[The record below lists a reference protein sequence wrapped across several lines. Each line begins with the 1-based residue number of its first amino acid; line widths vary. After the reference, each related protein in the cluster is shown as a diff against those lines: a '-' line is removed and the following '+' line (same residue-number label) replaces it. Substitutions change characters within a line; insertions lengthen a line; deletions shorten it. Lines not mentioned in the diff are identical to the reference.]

1 MKATIFSTE
10 QLLSIDVPGG
20 SIEALYGNQNSSFN
34 AIICAPHP
42 HHDGSMHNKV
52 VATLTSVCL
61 ELKLNTL
68 RFNYRGVGAST
79 GSLPTYSAALQDVT
93 FVLNF
98 LESKP
103 TICLGFSYGGYVAA
117 YATGL
122 VSSRG
127 LITVAPSVAK
137 MPFADLPDIKC
148 PWHMIQGMQ
157 DEVID
162 VSANKKLALSK
173 QCQWHA
179 IPETSHFFH
188 GKLSILRETV
198 RTIIAEILEK
208 NA

>member
-1 MKATIFSTE
+1 MKPTIFSSE
-10 QLLSIDVPGG
+10 QLFNIDVPGG
-20 SIEALYGNQNSSFN
+20 SIEALHGNQNARFN

-52 VATLTSVCL
+52 VATLASVCL
-61 ELKLNTL
+61 EMNLNTL

-79 GSLPTYSAALQDVT
+79 GTLPTYSAALQDVT
-93 FVLNF
+93 FALHF
-98 LESKP
+98 LKPKP

-122 VSSRG
+122 VQASG

-137 MPFADLPDIKC
+137 MPFSDLPEIKC

-162 VSANKKLALSK
+162 VSANHKLSLAK
-173 QCQWHA
+173 QCNWHA

-188 GKLSILRETV
+188 GKLAILRETV
-198 RTIIAEILEK
+198 RTIIAEIMEE